1 MAKKQAKVA
10 LVEEPLKLDLGCGKN
25 PREGFVGVDSRDFG
39 QQIVCDLSARSWLPT
54 KVTGVQ
60 LFETNNG
67 EGDEWLFK
75 SDSVEEAHCSHFI
88 EHLTAQERIHF
99 VNELYRVLKPDAK
112 CTVIVPHWASC
123 RAYGDLTHQWPPVSE
138 FWFYYLNKDWRA
150 ANAPHNDEYSCNFEC
165 AWGYNM
171 HQAIATRNQEYQQ
184 HALTFFKEAAQDLV
198 ATFTKK

>member
-25 PREGFVGVDSRDFG
+25 PREGFVGVDSRNFG
-39 QQIVCDLSARSWLPT
+39 QKHVVDLRQPWPW
-54 KVTGVQ
+54 K
-60 LFETNNG
+60 
-67 EGDEWLFK
+67 D
-75 SDSVEEAHCSHFI
+75 DSVEEAHCSHFI

-112 CTVIVPHWASC
+112 CTVIVPHWSSC

-150 ANAPHNDEYSCNFEC
+150 TNAPHNDEYSCHFDC

-198 ATFTKK
+198 ATFVKK